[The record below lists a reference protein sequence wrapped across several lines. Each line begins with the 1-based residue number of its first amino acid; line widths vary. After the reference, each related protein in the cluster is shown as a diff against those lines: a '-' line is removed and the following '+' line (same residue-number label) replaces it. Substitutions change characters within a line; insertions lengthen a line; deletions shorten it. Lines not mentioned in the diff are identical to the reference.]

1 MGGILNIISS
11 KENVYEKKYMR
22 ERERE
27 REREFIVRKISH
39 LINTT

>member
-27 REREFIVRKISH
+27 RERERIYCTKNLTF
-39 LINTT
+39 N